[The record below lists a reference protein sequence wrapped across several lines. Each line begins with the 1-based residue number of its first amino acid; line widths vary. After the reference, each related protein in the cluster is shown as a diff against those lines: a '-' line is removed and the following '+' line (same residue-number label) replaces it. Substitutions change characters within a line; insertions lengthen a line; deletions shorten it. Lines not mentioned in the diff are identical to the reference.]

1 MPKSQITLK
10 NDRIENRYKKTH
22 IDFLVVTK
30 YQNYMTWYQTGKW
43 DLSELAKNP
52 KSHAFQK
59 QIQELEK
66 QAIKFEKIKS
76 KLNPKMSSKQFM
88 SILNQVEEISENMS
102 KIGGY
107 ASLAYSSDT
116 QSDEATSLMTKMSKL
131 GSEISNKI
139 LFFDLWWKTQV
150 DDKNAK
156 RLMKDTGDISE
167 YLSHKRLFA
176 KYALSEPEERIINT
190 LDVTGISALVKLYDK
205 ITNSFEYKMKIGN
218 KSKVMTR
225 EELTNY
231 VRSTNPKIRETA
243 YKTILSKYSENKGVV
258 GEIYQNIVLNWK
270 DEGIEIRG
278 YKSPISMRNIGNDV
292 DDKTIDS
299 LLGVCKKNS
308 PVFQKFF
315 TQKAKMLKMKK
326 LRRYD
331 LYAPAAA
338 NIKEKNYSYDKSV
351 KLVFESLGKFSNT
364 LEEYARKV
372 FNENHIDSAV
382 RQGKRDGA
390 FCSTL
395 TPKITPYVLVN
406 FTGKSRDVFTLAHEL
421 GHAVHSQA
429 AQDRSILVQD
439 APLPLAETAS
449 TFSELL
455 LYDNLSSKISD
466 DEKKTMLS
474 EKIDDLYVTILR
486 QSFFTIF
493 EVDAHKQIG
502 EGTTIDEISKTYLKN
517 LKTQFGNSVIL
528 SDDFA
533 IEWSCIPHFYHTP
546 FYCYAY
552 SFGNLLAL
560 SLFQRYKKEGKDFVP
575 AYTSILAAGGSKKPE
590 KLLSEYGFDIKSP
603 KFWQEGFDYVKD
615 QVNTLSSLN

>member
-1 MPKSQITLK
+1 MVEFQLG
-10 NDRIENRYKKTH
+10 R
-22 IDFLVVTK
+22 
-30 YQNYMTWYQTGKW
+30 W
-43 DLSELAKNP
+43 DLSELVKNP
-52 KSHAFQK
+52 KSQAFQK
-59 QIQELEK
+59 QIYELEK
-66 QAIKFEKIKS
+66 QAKKFERIKS
-76 KLNPKMSSKQFM
+76 KLDPKIPSKKFM
-88 SILNQVEEISENMS
+88 SILQEVEKISEKMN

-107 ASLAYSSDT
+107 ASLLYSSDT

-150 DDKNAK
+150 DEKNAK
-156 RLMKDTGDISE
+156 RLMKNAGELVE

-190 LDVTGISALVKLYDK
+190 LDVTGVSALVKLYDK
-205 ITNSFEYKMKIGN
+205 ITNAYEYKMKIGN
-218 KSKVMTR
+218 KTRIMTR

-231 VRSTNPKIRETA
+231 VRNTNSNIRETA
-243 YKTILSKYSENKGVV
+243 YKTILTKYTENKGVI
-258 GEIYQNIVLNWK
+258 GEIYQNIVLNWR
-270 DEGIEIRG
+270 DEGIEIRR
-278 YKSPISMRNIGNDV
+278 YKTPISMRNIGNDV
-292 DDKTIDS
+292 DDKTIES
-299 LLGVCKKNS
+299 LLSVCRKNS
-308 PVFQKFF
+308 LIFQKFF
-315 TQKAKMLKMKK
+315 AQKAKMLKMKK

-331 LYAPAAA
+331 VYAPATV
-338 NIKEKNYSYDKSV
+338 NIKEKNYTYSKSV
-351 KLVFESLGKFSNT
+351 KLVFESLGKFSET
-364 LEEYARKV
+364 LEEFARKV
-372 FNENHIDSAV
+372 FNENHIDSSI

-455 LYDNLSSKISD
+455 LYDNLSGKISN
-466 DEKKTMLS
+466 DEKKIMLS
-474 EKIDDLYVTILR
+474 EKIDDLYATILR

-493 EVDAHKQIG
+493 EVDVHKQIG
-502 EGTTIDEISKTYLKN
+502 KGTTVDEISKTYMQN
-517 LKTQFGNSVIL
+517 LKEQLGNSVSI
-528 SDDFA
+528 SEDFA

-552 SFGNLLAL
+552 SFGNLLTL

-575 AYTSILAAGGSKKPE
+575 SYINILAAGGSKKPE
-590 KLLSEYGFDIKSP
+590 KLLSEYGFDIRSP
-603 KFWQEGFDYVKD
+603 KFWQEGFDYVNE
-615 QVNTLSSLN
+615 QVKSLSSLN

>member
-1 MPKSQITLK
+1 MVQ
-10 NDRIENRYKKTH
+10 
-22 IDFLVVTK
+22 
-30 YQNYMTWYQTGKW
+30 YQLGMW

-52 KSHAFQK
+52 KSPAFQK
-59 QIQELEK
+59 QIQELES
-66 QAIKFEKIKS
+66 QAKKFERIKS
-76 KLNPKMSSKQFM
+76 KLDSKMSSKRFM
-88 SILNQVEEISENMS
+88 GILNQVEEISEKMS

-107 ASLAYSSDT
+107 ASLSYSSDT
-116 QSDEATSLMTKMSKL
+116 QSDEATSLMTRMSKL
-131 GSEISNKI
+131 GSDISNKI

-150 DDKNAK
+150 DEKNAK
-156 RLMKDTGDISE
+156 RLIKCAGELSE
-167 YLSHKRLFA
+167 YLAHKRLIA
-176 KYALSEPEERIINT
+176 KYSLSEPEERIINT

-205 ITNSFEYKMKIGN
+205 ITNAFEYQMKIGN
-218 KSKVMTR
+218 KTKKMTR

-231 VRSTNPKIRETA
+231 VRDANPKIRETA
-243 YKTILSKYSENKGVV
+243 YKTILGKYNENKGVV
-258 GEIYQNIVLNWK
+258 GEIYRNIALNWK
-270 DEGIEIRG
+270 DEGIDIRG
-278 YKSPISMRNIGNDV
+278 YKTPISMRNIGNDV
-292 DDKTIDS
+292 DDKTIES
-299 LLGVCKKNS
+299 LLLVCKKNA

-315 TQKAKMLKMKK
+315 VQKAKMLKMEK

-331 LYAPAAA
+331 IYAPVAA
-338 NIKEKNYSYDKSV
+338 NIKEKNYSYNKSV

-364 LEEYARKV
+364 LEDFARKV
-372 FNENHIDSAV
+372 FNENHIDSSV

-395 TPKITPYVLVN
+395 TPEITPYVLVN

-455 LYDNLSSKISD
+455 LYDNISDKISD
-466 DEKKTMLS
+466 DEKKIMLS
-474 EKIDDLYVTILR
+474 EKIDDLYATILR

-493 EVDAHKQIG
+493 EIDAHKQIG
-502 EGTTIDEISKTYLKN
+502 KGTTIDEISKAYLQN
-517 LKTQFGNSVIL
+517 LKQQFGKSV
-528 SDDFA
+528 DVTDNFA

-560 SLFQRYKKEGKDFVP
+560 SLFQRYKKEGQDFVP
-575 AYTSILAAGGSKKPE
+575 AYIDILAAGGSKKPE
-590 KLLSEYGFDIKSP
+590 KLLQEHGLDIQST
-603 KFWQEGFDYVKD
+603 KFWQEGFDYVSG
-615 QVNTLSSLN
+615 QVKSLSSLN

>member
-1 MPKSQITLK
+1 MV
-10 NDRIENRYKKTH
+10 E
-22 IDFLVVTK
+22 
-30 YQNYMTWYQTGKW
+30 YQLGEW

-52 KSHAFQK
+52 KSPAFQK
-59 QIQELEK
+59 QIKELEN
-66 QAIKFEKIKS
+66 QAKKFEKIKL
-76 KLNPKMSSKQFM
+76 KLDPKMPSKEFKN
-88 SILNQVEEISENMS
+88 ILKEVEEISEKMS

-107 ASLAYSSDT
+107 ASLSYSSDT
-116 QSDEATSLMTKMSKL
+116 QSDEATSLMTMMSKL

-150 DDKNAK
+150 DEKNAK
-156 RLMKDTGDISE
+156 RLIKDSGELAE
-167 YLSHKRLFA
+167 YLAHKRLFA

-205 ITNSFEYKMKIGN
+205 ITNAYEYKMKIGN
-218 KSKVMTR
+218 KTKKMTR

-231 VRSTNPKIRETA
+231 VRSTSPKIRETA
-243 YKTILSKYSENKGVV
+243 YKTILTKYTENKGVI
-258 GEIYQNIVLNWK
+258 GEIYQNIVLNWR

-278 YKSPISMRNIGNDV
+278 YESPISMRNIGNNV
-292 DDKTIDS
+292 DDKTIES
-299 LLGVCKKNS
+299 LLAVCRKNS

-315 TQKAKMLKMKK
+315 VQKAKMLKIKK

-331 LYAPAAA
+331 IYAPAAA
-338 NIKEKNYSYDKSV
+338 NIKEKNYSYNKSV
-351 KLVFESLGKFSNT
+351 KLVFESLGKFSET
-364 LEEYARKV
+364 LEEFARKV
-372 FNENHIDSAV
+372 FNENHIDSSI

-455 LYDNLSSKISD
+455 LYDNLSDKILD
-466 DEKKTMLS
+466 DEKKIMLS
-474 EKIDDLYVTILR
+474 EKIDDLYATIMR

-502 EGTTIDEISKTYLKN
+502 EGTTVDEISKTYLQN
-517 LKTQFGNSVIL
+517 LKEQFGNSVNL
-528 SDDFA
+528 SEDFA

-575 AYTSILAAGGSKKPE
+575 AYIEILAAGGSKKPE
-590 KLLSEYGFDIKSP
+590 KLLSEYGFDIRSP
-603 KFWQEGFDYVKD
+603 KFWQEGFDYADEQVKA
-615 QVNTLSSLN
+615 LSSLN

>member
-1 MPKSQITLK
+1 M
-10 NDRIENRYKKTH
+10 IE
-22 IDFLVVTK
+22 
-30 YQNYMTWYQTGKW
+30 YQLGKW

-52 KSHAFQK
+52 KSPEFQK
-59 QIQELEK
+59 QVKELEK
-66 QAIKFEKIKS
+66 QAETFEKIKTVLDS
-76 KLNPKMSSKQFM
+76 KMSSKKFLN
-88 SILNQVEEISENMS
+88 ILHQVEEISEKMS
-102 KIGGY
+102 KVGGY
-107 ASLAYSSDT
+107 ASLSYSSDT
-116 QSDEATSLMTKMSKL
+116 QSDEATSLMTRMSKL

-139 LFFDLWWKTQV
+139 LFFDLWWKTQI
-150 DDKNAK
+150 DEKNAK
-156 RLMKDTGDISE
+156 RLMKDAGEITE

-176 KYALSEPEERIINT
+176 KYALSEPEEKIINT
-190 LDVTGISALVKLYDK
+190 LDVTGVSALVKLYDK
-205 ITNSFEYKMKIGN
+205 ITNAFEYKMKVGN
-218 KSKVMTR
+218 KTRSMTR
-225 EELTNY
+225 EEITNY
-231 VRSTNPKIRETA
+231 VRNTNLKIREAA
-243 YKTILSKYSENKGVV
+243 YKTILTKYSENRGVV

-270 DEGIEIRG
+270 DEGIDIRG

-292 DDKTIDS
+292 DDKTIES
-299 LLGVCKKNS
+299 LLFVCKNNA

-315 TQKAKMLKMKK
+315 VQKAKMLDMKK

-338 NIKEKNYSYDKSV
+338 NIKEKNYSYNKSV
-351 KLVFESLGKFSNT
+351 KLVFESLGKFSDT
-364 LEEYARKV
+364 LEEYAKKV
-372 FNENHIDSAV
+372 FNENHIDSEI
-382 RQGKRDGA
+382 RKGKRDGA

-429 AQDRSILVQD
+429 AQNRSILVQD

-455 LYDNLSSKISD
+455 LYDNLSEKISD
-466 DEKKTMLS
+466 DEKKIMLS
-474 EKIDDLYVTILR
+474 GKIDDLYATILR

-502 EGTTIDEISKTYLKN
+502 DGTIVDEISKVYLQN
-517 LKTQFGNSVIL
+517 LKTQFGNSVDL
-528 SDDFA
+528 SEDFA

-575 AYTSILAAGGSKKPE
+575 SYIDILAAGGSKKPE
-590 KLLSEYGFDIKSP
+590 NLLAEHGFDIKST
-603 KFWQEGFDYVKD
+603 KFWQEGFDYIKD
-615 QVNTLSSLN
+615 QVKVLSALN

>member
-1 MPKSQITLK
+1 VNHFLIV
-10 NDRIENRYKKTH
+10 RIGH
-22 IDFLVVTK
+22 QL
-30 YQNYMTWYQTGKW
+30 MTTYHPGIW
-43 DLSELAKNP
+43 DLTKLVKNP
-52 KSHAFQK
+52 KSPAFQK
-59 QIQELEK
+59 QIKELEK
-66 QAIKFEKIKS
+66 QAATFEKIKS
-76 KLNPKMSSKQFM
+76 KLNPKISSTNFKN
-88 SILNQVEEISENMS
+88 ILQQVEEISENMS
-102 KIGGY
+102 RIGGY
-107 ASLAYSSDT
+107 ASLSYSSNT
-116 QSDEATSLMTKMSKL
+116 QSDEATSLMSRMSKL

-150 DDKNAK
+150 DEKNAK
-156 RLMKDTGDISE
+156 RLMKDAGELRE

-176 KYALSEPEERIINT
+176 KYALSEPEEKIINT

-205 ITNSFEYKMKIGN
+205 ITNSYEYKMKIGN
-218 KSKVMTR
+218 KNKVLTR

-243 YKTILSKYSENKGVV
+243 YKTILGKYIENKGVI
-258 GEIYQNIVLNWK
+258 GEIYQNIVRNWK

-292 DDKTIDS
+292 DDKTIES
-299 LLGVCKKNS
+299 LLAVCRKNS
-308 PVFQKFF
+308 PIFQKFF
-315 TQKAKMLKMKK
+315 QQKAKMLKLKK

-331 LYAPAAA
+331 VYAPATS
-338 NIKEKNYSYDKSV
+338 NIKEKNYTYDKSV
-351 KLVFESLGKFSNT
+351 KLVFESLGKFSST
-364 LEEYARKV
+364 LEDYARKV
-372 FNENHIDSAV
+372 FNENHVDSEI

-395 TPKITPYVLVN
+395 SPKRTPFVLVN

-455 LYDNLSSKISD
+455 LYDNLSDKISNN
-466 DEKKTMLS
+466 EKKIMLS
-474 EKIDDLYVTILR
+474 EKIDDLYATILR

-502 EGTTIDEISKTYLKN
+502 NGTTIDEISKLYLQN
-517 LKTQFGNSVIL
+517 LKEQFGNSVTL

-575 AYTSILAAGGSKKPE
+575 AYINILAAGGSKKPE
-590 KLLSEYGFDIKSP
+590 KLLSEYGFDIRSP
-603 KFWQEGFDYVKD
+603 KFWQEGFDYVKE
-615 QVNTLSSLN
+615 QVKALSALN

>member
-1 MPKSQITLK
+1 MS
-10 NDRIENRYKKTH
+10 EYK
-22 IDFLVVTK
+22 L
-30 YQNYMTWYQTGKW
+30 GGW

-52 KSHAFQK
+52 KSAAFQK
-59 QIQELEK
+59 QVQELEK
-66 QAIKFEKIKS
+66 QAVKFEKIKS
-76 KLNPKMSSKQFM
+76 QLNPKMSSKKFKD
-88 SILNQVEEISENMS
+88 ILNQVEKISENMS

-107 ASLAYSSDT
+107 ASLSYSSDT

-131 GSEISNKI
+131 GSDISNKI

-150 DDKNAK
+150 DEKNAK
-156 RLMKDTGDISE
+156 RLMKDSGELTE
-167 YLSHKRLFA
+167 YLAHKRLFA

-205 ITNSFEYKMKIGN
+205 ITNAFEYQMKVGN
-218 KSKVMTR
+218 KNKKMTR

-243 YKTILSKYSENKGVV
+243 YKTILTKYSENKGVV
-258 GEIYQNIVLNWK
+258 GEIYQNIVLNWR

-278 YKSPISMRNIGNDV
+278 YDSPISMRNIGNDV
-292 DDKTIDS
+292 DDKTIES
-299 LLGVCKKNS
+299 LLSICRKNS

-315 TQKAKMLKMKK
+315 AQKAKMLKMKK

-331 LYAPAAA
+331 VYAPAAA
-338 NIKEKNYSYDKSV
+338 NIKEKNYTYGKSV
-351 KLVFESLGKFSNT
+351 KLVFESLGKFSGT
-364 LEEYARKV
+364 LEEYARKI
-372 FNENHIDSAV
+372 FNENHIDSAI

-439 APLPLAETAS
+439 SPLPLAETAS

-455 LYDNLSSKISD
+455 LYDNLSDKISD
-466 DEKKTMLS
+466 DEKKIMLA
-474 EKIDDLYVTILR
+474 EKIDDLYATILR
-486 QSFFTIF
+486 QSYFTIF
-493 EVDAHKQIG
+493 EVDVHKQIG
-502 EGTTIDEISKTYLKN
+502 KGTTIDEISKTYLQN
-517 LKTQFGNSVIL
+517 LKEQFGNSVTI
-528 SDDFA
+528 SNDFA

-575 AYTSILAAGGSKKPE
+575 SYINILAAGGSKKPE
-590 KLLSEYGFDIKSP
+590 KLLAEYGFDIRSP
-603 KFWQEGFDYVKD
+603 KFWQEGFDYINEQVK
-615 QVNTLSSLN
+615 TLSSLN

>member
-1 MPKSQITLK
+1 MV
-10 NDRIENRYKKTH
+10 EYK
-22 IDFLVVTK
+22 L
-30 YQNYMTWYQTGKW
+30 GEW

-52 KSHAFQK
+52 KSQAFQK
-59 QIQELEK
+59 QIKELEN
-66 QAIKFEKIKS
+66 QAKKFEKIKL
-76 KLNPKMSSKQFM
+76 KLDPKMSSKKFR
-88 SILNQVEEISENMS
+88 SILNEVEEISEKMS

-107 ASLAYSSDT
+107 ASLSYSSDT
-116 QSDEATSLMTKMSKL
+116 QSDEATSLMTMMSKL

-150 DDKNAK
+150 DEKNAK
-156 RLMKDTGDISE
+156 RLIKDSGELTE
-167 YLSHKRLFA
+167 YLAHKRLFA

-205 ITNSFEYKMKIGN
+205 ITNAYEYKMKIGT
-218 KSKVMTR
+218 KTKKMTR

-231 VRSTNPKIRETA
+231 VRSTSPKIRETA
-243 YKTILSKYSENKGVV
+243 YKTILTKYTENKGVI
-258 GEIYQNIVLNWK
+258 GEIYQNIVLNWR

-278 YKSPISMRNIGNDV
+278 YESPISMRNIGNNV
-292 DDKTIDS
+292 DDKTIES
-299 LLGVCKKNS
+299 LLAVCRKNS

-315 TQKAKMLKMKK
+315 VQKAKMLKIKK

-331 LYAPAAA
+331 IYAPAAA
-338 NIKEKNYSYDKSV
+338 NIKEKNYTYNKSV
-351 KLVFESLGKFSNT
+351 KLVFESLGKFSET
-364 LEEYARKV
+364 LEEFARKV
-372 FNENHIDSAV
+372 FNENHIDSSI

-455 LYDNLSSKISD
+455 LYDNLSDKISD
-466 DEKKTMLS
+466 DEKKIMLS
-474 EKIDDLYVTILR
+474 EKIDDLYATIMR

-502 EGTTIDEISKTYLKN
+502 EGTTVDEISKTYLQN
-517 LKTQFGNSVIL
+517 LKEQFGNSVNL
-528 SDDFA
+528 SEDFG

-575 AYTSILAAGGSKKPE
+575 AYIEILAAGGSKKPE
-590 KLLSEYGFDIKSP
+590 KLLSEHGFDISSP
-603 KFWQEGFDYVKD
+603 KFWQEGFDYADKQVKA
-615 QVNTLSSLN
+615 LSSLN

>member
-1 MPKSQITLK
+1 MTA
-10 NDRIENRYKKTH
+10 
-22 IDFLVVTK
+22 
-30 YQNYMTWYQTGKW
+30 YQLGKW

-52 KSHAFQK
+52 KSPEFQR

-66 QAIKFEKIKS
+66 QAVQFEKIKS
-76 KLNPKMSSKQFM
+76 KLDPKMSSKKFM
-88 SILNQVEEISENMS
+88 TILEAVENISENMS

-107 ASLAYSSDT
+107 ASLSYSSDT
-116 QSDEATSLMTKMSKL
+116 QSDEATSLLTKMSKL
-131 GSEISNKI
+131 GSDISNKI

-156 RLMKDTGDISE
+156 RLMQDTGELTE
-167 YLSHKRLFA
+167 YLAHKRLFA
-176 KYALSEPEERIINT
+176 KYALSEPEEKIINT

-205 ITNSFEYKMKIGN
+205 ITNAYEYKMKIGT
-218 KSKVMTR
+218 KTKTMTR

-231 VRSTNPKIRETA
+231 VRSTDPKIRETA
-243 YKTILSKYSENKGVV
+243 YKTILSKYEKNKGVI

-278 YKSPISMRNIGNDV
+278 YDSPISMRNIGNDV
-292 DDKTIDS
+292 DDKTIES
-299 LLGVCKKNS
+299 LLSVCRKNS
-308 PVFQKFF
+308 AVFQKFF
-315 TQKAKMLKMKK
+315 VQKAKMLDLKK
-326 LRRYD
+326 IRRYD
-331 LYAPAAA
+331 LYAPST
-338 NIKEKNYSYDKSV
+338 NKIKEKSYSYDKSV

-364 LEEYARKV
+364 LEEFARKI
-372 FNENHIDSAV
+372 FDENHIDSSV

-429 AQDRSILVQD
+429 AQNRSILVQD

-455 LYDNLSSKISD
+455 LYDNISDKISD
-466 DEKKTMLS
+466 DEKKIMLS
-474 EKIDDLYVTILR
+474 EKIDDLYATILR

-493 EVDAHKQIG
+493 EIDAHEQIG
-502 EGTTIDEISKTYLKN
+502 KGTTIDEISKTYLQNIKD
-517 LKTQFGNSVIL
+517 QFGKSVIV
-528 SDDFA
+528 SEDFG

-575 AYTSILAAGGSKKPE
+575 SYINIIAAGGSQKPE
-590 KLLSEYGFDIKSP
+590 KLLSEYGFDIRST
-603 KFWQEGFDYVKD
+603 KFWQEGFDYVNE
-615 QVNTLSSLN
+615 QVKTLAKLN

>member
-1 MPKSQITLK
+1 MT
-10 NDRIENRYKKTH
+10 E
-22 IDFLVVTK
+22 
-30 YQNYMTWYQTGKW
+30 YQLGKW

-52 KSHAFQK
+52 KSPAFQK
-59 QIQELEK
+59 QIRELEK
-66 QAIKFEKIKS
+66 QAKKFEKIKLELNS
-76 KLNPKMSSKQFM
+76 KMASKKFM
-88 SILNQVEEISENMS
+88 DILKKVEKISEKMS

-107 ASLAYSSDT
+107 ASLSYSSDT
-116 QSDEATSLMTKMSKL
+116 QSDEATSLMSRMSKL
-131 GSEISNKI
+131 NSEISNKI

-150 DDKNAK
+150 DEKNAK
-156 RLMKDTGDISE
+156 RLMKDAGELKE
-167 YLSHKRLFA
+167 YLAYKRLFA

-205 ITNSFEYKMKIGN
+205 ITNAYEYKMKVG
-218 KSKVMTR
+218 SKTKAMTR

-231 VRSTNPKIRETA
+231 VRSTNQKTRETA
-243 YKTILSKYSENKGVV
+243 YKTILTKYTENKGVI
-258 GEIYQNIVLNWK
+258 GEIYQNIVRNWR

-278 YKSPISMRNIGNDV
+278 YKSPISMRNIGNNV
-292 DDKTIDS
+292 DDKTIES
-299 LLGVCKKNS
+299 LLSVCQKNS
-308 PVFQKFF
+308 SVFQKFF
-315 TQKAKMLKMKK
+315 IQKAKMLKMKK

-331 LYAPAAA
+331 IYAPAAA
-338 NIKEKNYSYDKSV
+338 NIKEKNYTYSKSV
-351 KLVFESLGKFSNT
+351 KLVFESLGKFSET
-364 LEEYARKV
+364 LEGFARKV
-372 FNENHIDSAV
+372 FNENHIDSSV

-395 TPKITPYVLVN
+395 SPKITPYVLVN

-455 LYDNLSSKISD
+455 LYDNLSDKISD
-466 DEKKTMLS
+466 DEKKIMLS
-474 EKIDDLYVTILR
+474 EKIDDLYATILR

-493 EVDAHKQIG
+493 EVDAHRQIG
-502 EGTTIDEISKTYLKN
+502 KGTTVDEISKTYLQN
-517 LKTQFGNSVIL
+517 LKEQFGNSVSL

-560 SLFQRYKKEGKDFVP
+560 SLFQRYKKEGNDFVP
-575 AYTSILAAGGSKKPE
+575 SYINILVAGGSKKPE
-590 KLLSEYGFDIKSP
+590 KLLSEYGFDIRSP
-603 KFWQEGFDYVKD
+603 KFWKEGFDYVNE
-615 QVNTLSSLN
+615 QVKALSALT

>member
-1 MPKSQITLK
+1 MS
-10 NDRIENRYKKTH
+10 EYK
-22 IDFLVVTK
+22 L
-30 YQNYMTWYQTGKW
+30 GGW

-52 KSHAFQK
+52 KSVAFQK

-76 KLNPKMSSKQFM
+76 QLNPKMSSKKFGD
-88 SILNQVEEISENMS
+88 ILQQVEKISENMS

-107 ASLAYSSDT
+107 ASLSYSSDT

-150 DDKNAK
+150 DEKNAK
-156 RLMKDTGDISE
+156 RLMKDTGELAE

-205 ITNSFEYKMKIGN
+205 ITNAFEYQMKIGSKN
-218 KSKVMTR
+218 KKMTR

-243 YKTILSKYSENKGVV
+243 YKTILTKYSENKGVV
-258 GEIYQNIVLNWK
+258 GEIYQNIVLNWR

-278 YKSPISMRNIGNDV
+278 YDSPISMRNIGNDV
-292 DDKTIDS
+292 DDKTIES
-299 LLGVCKKNS
+299 LLSVCRKNS

-315 TQKAKMLKMKK
+315 AQKAKMLKMKK

-331 LYAPAAA
+331 IYAPVAA
-338 NIKEKNYSYDKSV
+338 NIKEKNYTYTKSV
-351 KLVFESLGKFSNT
+351 NLVFESLGKFSST

-372 FNENHIDSAV
+372 FNENHIDSAI

-395 TPKITPYVLVN
+395 TPKITPFVLVN

-439 APLPLAETAS
+439 APLLLAETAS

-455 LYDNLSSKISD
+455 LYDNLSDKISD
-466 DEKKTMLS
+466 NEKKIMLA
-474 EKIDDLYVTILR
+474 EKIDDLYATILR
-486 QSFFTIF
+486 QSYFTIF

-502 EGTTIDEISKTYLKN
+502 KGTTINEISKTYLQN
-517 LKTQFGNSVIL
+517 LKEQFGNSVSL
-528 SDDFA
+528 SDDFG
-533 IEWSCIPHFYHTP
+533 IEWSCIPHFHHTP

-575 AYTSILAAGGSKKPE
+575 SYINILAAGGSKKPE
-590 KLLSEYGFDIKSP
+590 KLLAEYGFDIRSP
-603 KFWQEGFDYVKD
+603 KFWQEGFDYIKEQVK
-615 QVNTLSSLN
+615 TLSALN

>member
-1 MPKSQITLK
+1 MSEFQL
-10 NDRIENRYKKTH
+10 
-22 IDFLVVTK
+22 
-30 YQNYMTWYQTGKW
+30 GGW

-52 KSHAFQK
+52 KSVAFQK

-76 KLNPKMSSKQFM
+76 KLKPKITSKEFND
-88 SILNQVEEISENMS
+88 ILQQVEKISENMS

-107 ASLAYSSDT
+107 ASLSYSSDT
-116 QSDEATSLMTKMSKL
+116 ESDEATSLMTKMSKL

-150 DDKNAK
+150 DEKNAK
-156 RLMKDTGDISE
+156 RLMENTGELRE
-167 YLSHKRLFA
+167 YLAHKRLFA
-176 KYALSEPEERIINT
+176 KYSLSEPEERIINT

-205 ITNSFEYKMKIGN
+205 ITNAFEYQMKIGN
-218 KSKVMTR
+218 KNKTMTR
-225 EELTNY
+225 EELTNF
-231 VRSTNPKIRETA
+231 VRSTNSKIREKA
-243 YKTILSKYSENKGVV
+243 YKTILTKYTDNKGVI
-258 GEIYQNIVLNWK
+258 GEIYQNIVLNWR

-278 YKSPISMRNIGNDV
+278 YDSPISMRNIGNDV
-292 DDKTIDS
+292 DDKTIES
-299 LLGVCKKNS
+299 LLSICKKNS

-331 LYAPAAA
+331 VYAPAAA
-338 NIKEKNYSYDKSV
+338 NIKEKNYTYNKSV
-351 KLVFESLGKFSNT
+351 KLVFESLGKFSGV

-372 FNENHIDSAV
+372 FNENHIDSAI

-395 TPKITPYVLVN
+395 TPKITPFVLVN

-421 GHAVHSQA
+421 GHAVLSQT
-429 AQDRSILVQD
+429 AQNKSILVQD

-455 LYDNLSSKISD
+455 LYDNLSDKISD
-466 DEKKTMLS
+466 NEKKIMLS
-474 EKIDDLYVTILR
+474 EKIDDLYATILR

-502 EGTTIDEISKTYLKN
+502 NGTTIDEISKTYLQN
-517 LKTQFGNSVIL
+517 LKEQFGNSVNIT
-528 SDDFA
+528 DDFA

-575 AYTSILAAGGSKKPE
+575 SYINILAAGGSQKPE
-590 KLLSEYGFDIKSP
+590 KLLSEYGFDIRSP
-603 KFWQEGFDYVKD
+603 KFWQEGFDYIKEQVK
-615 QVNTLSSLN
+615 TLSSLN

>member
-1 MPKSQITLK
+1 VSEFQL
-10 NDRIENRYKKTH
+10 
-22 IDFLVVTK
+22 
-30 YQNYMTWYQTGKW
+30 GGW

-52 KSHAFQK
+52 KSIAFQK

-76 KLNPKMSSKQFM
+76 KLKPKITSKEFKD
-88 SILNQVEEISENMS
+88 ILQQVEEISENMS

-107 ASLAYSSDT
+107 ASLSYSSDT
-116 QSDEATSLMTKMSKL
+116 QSDEATSLMTKISKL

-150 DDKNAK
+150 DEKNAK
-156 RLMKDTGDISE
+156 RLMENTGELKE
-167 YLSHKRLFA
+167 YLAHKRLFA

-205 ITNSFEYKMKIGN
+205 ITNAFEYQMKIGN
-218 KSKVMTR
+218 KNKTLTR
-225 EELTNY
+225 EELTNF

-243 YKTILSKYSENKGVV
+243 YKTILTKYTDNKGVI
-258 GEIYQNIVLNWK
+258 GEIYQNIVLNWR

-278 YKSPISMRNIGNDV
+278 YDSPISMRNIGNDV
-292 DDKTIDS
+292 DDKTIES
-299 LLGVCKKNS
+299 LLSICKKNS

-315 TQKAKMLKMKK
+315 AQKAKMLKIKK

-331 LYAPAAA
+331 VYAPAAA
-338 NIKEKNYSYDKSV
+338 NIKEKNYSYNKSV
-351 KLVFESLGKFSNT
+351 KLVFESLGKFSGS
-364 LEEYARKV
+364 LEEYARKI
-372 FNENHIDSAV
+372 FNENHIDSAI

-395 TPKITPYVLVN
+395 TPKITPFVLVN

-429 AQDRSILVQD
+429 AQNKSILVQD

-455 LYDNLSSKISD
+455 LYDNLSEKISD
-466 DEKKTMLS
+466 NEKKIMLS
-474 EKIDDLYVTILR
+474 EKIDDLYATILR

-502 EGTTIDEISKTYLKN
+502 DGTTIDEISKTYLQN
-517 LKTQFGNSVIL
+517 LKEQFGNSVDITN
-528 SDDFA
+528 DFA

-575 AYTSILAAGGSKKPE
+575 SYINILAAGGSQKPE
-590 KLLSEYGFDIKSP
+590 KLLSEYGFDIRSP
-603 KFWQEGFDYVKD
+603 KFWQEGFDYIKEQVK
-615 QVNTLSSLN
+615 TLSSLN

>member
-1 MPKSQITLK
+1 MT
-10 NDRIENRYKKTH
+10 EYKL
-22 IDFLVVTK
+22 D
-30 YQNYMTWYQTGKW
+30 QW
-43 DLSELAKNP
+43 DLSELAKNS
-52 KSHAFQK
+52 KSPEFQK

-66 QAIKFEKIKS
+66 QAKRFEKIKL
-76 KLNPKMSSKQFM
+76 KLTPKISSKNFM
-88 SILNQVEEISENMS
+88 DILKEVEEMSEKLS

-107 ASLAYSSDT
+107 ASLSYASDT
-116 QSDEATSLMTKMSKL
+116 QSEEATSLLTKMSKL

-150 DDKNAK
+150 DEKNAK
-156 RLMKDTGDISE
+156 RLMKGTGELKE

-176 KYALSEPEERIINT
+176 KYALSEPEEKIINT

-205 ITNSFEYKMKIGN
+205 ITNAYEYKMKVGN
-218 KSKVMTR
+218 KTKIMTR

-243 YKTILSKYSENKGVV
+243 YKTILTKYTENKGVI
-258 GEIYQNIVLNWK
+258 GEIYQNIVLNWR

-292 DDKTIDS
+292 DDKTIES
-299 LLGVCKKNS
+299 VLSVCRKNS
-308 PVFQKFF
+308 SIFQKFF
-315 TQKAKMLKMKK
+315 IHKAKMLKLKK
-326 LRRYD
+326 IRRYD

-338 NIKEKNYSYDKSV
+338 NIKEKNYSYNKSV
-351 KLVFESLGKFSNT
+351 NLVFESLGRFSDT
-364 LEEYARKV
+364 LEEFARKV
-372 FNENHIDSAV
+372 FNENHIDSSV

-429 AQDRSILVQD
+429 AQNRSILVQD

-455 LYDNLSSKISD
+455 LYDNLSEKISD
-466 DEKKTMLS
+466 NEKKIMLS
-474 EKIDDLYVTILR
+474 EKIDDLYATILR

-502 EGTTIDEISKTYLKN
+502 NGTTIDEISKTYMQN
-517 LKTQFGNSVIL
+517 LKEQFGTSVIL
-528 SDDFA
+528 SEDFG

-560 SLFQRYKKEGKDFVP
+560 SLFQRYKKEGNDFVP
-575 AYTSILAAGGSKKPE
+575 AYIKILTAGGSKKPE
-590 KLLSEYGFDIKSP
+590 KLLSEYGFDIRSP
-603 KFWQEGFDYVKD
+603 KFWQEGFDYVND
-615 QVNTLSSLN
+615 QVKALSSLN

>member
-1 MPKSQITLK
+1 MT
-10 NDRIENRYKKTH
+10 E
-22 IDFLVVTK
+22 
-30 YQNYMTWYQTGKW
+30 YQLGKW
-43 DLSELAKNP
+43 DLSELAKDP
-52 KSHAFQK
+52 KSPAFQK
-59 QIQELEK
+59 QVRELEK
-66 QAIKFEKIKS
+66 QSEKFEKIKS
-76 KLNPKMSSKQFM
+76 KLDPKISSEKFM
-88 SILNQVEEISENMS
+88 NILHQVEEISEKMS

-107 ASLAYSSDT
+107 ASLSYSSDT
-116 QSDEATSLMTKMSKL
+116 QSDEATSFMTKMSKL

-139 LFFDLWWKTQV
+139 LFFDLWWKIQV

-156 RLMKDTGDISE
+156 RLMKNAGEITE
-167 YLSHKRLFA
+167 YLAHKRLFA

-205 ITNSFEYKMKIGN
+205 ITNAYEYKMKIGN
-218 KSKVMTR
+218 KTKKMTR

-231 VRSTNPKIRETA
+231 VRSTNSKVRETA
-243 YKTILSKYSENKGVV
+243 YKTILTKYTENKGVI
-258 GEIYQNIVLNWK
+258 GEIYQNIVLNWR

-292 DDKTIDS
+292 DDKTIES
-299 LLGVCKKNS
+299 LLSVCRKNS
-308 PVFQKFF
+308 SVFQKFF
-315 TQKAKMLKMKK
+315 IQKAKMLKMKK

-331 LYAPAAA
+331 LYAPAGA
-338 NIKEKNYSYDKSV
+338 NIKEKNYSYNNSV
-351 KLVFESLGKFSNT
+351 KLVFESLGKFSET
-364 LEEYARKV
+364 LEDFARKV
-372 FNENHIDSAV
+372 FNENHIDSSI

-429 AQDRSILVQD
+429 AQNRSILVQD

-455 LYDNLSSKISD
+455 LYDNLSDKISD
-466 DEKKTMLS
+466 NEKKIMLS
-474 EKIDDLYVTILR
+474 EKIDDLYATILR

-493 EVDAHKQIG
+493 EVDAHEQIG
-502 EGTTIDEISKTYLKN
+502 KGTTVDEISKTYLKN
-517 LKTQFGNSVIL
+517 LKEQFGNSVNL

-560 SLFQRYKKEGKDFVP
+560 SLFQRYKKEGNDFVP
-575 AYTSILAAGGSKKPE
+575 SYIEILAAGGSKKSE
-590 KLLSEYGFDIKSP
+590 KLLLEHGFDIRSP
-603 KFWQEGFDYVKD
+603 KFWQEGFDYVRN
-615 QVNTLSSLN
+615 QVRTLSSLN

>member
-1 MPKSQITLK
+1 MSS
-10 NDRIENRYKKTH
+10 
-22 IDFLVVTK
+22 
-30 YQNYMTWYQTGKW
+30 YQLGKW
-43 DLSELAKNP
+43 DLTKLAKNP
-52 KSHAFQK
+52 KSPAFQK
-59 QIQELEK
+59 QIKELEN
-66 QAIKFEKIKS
+66 QAKKFEKIKS
-76 KLNPKMSSKQFM
+76 KLDPKISSKQFM
-88 SILNQVEEISENMS
+88 NILHQVEEISENMN

-107 ASLAYSSDT
+107 ASLSYSSDT

-131 GSEISNKI
+131 GAEISNKI

-150 DDKNAK
+150 DEKNAK
-156 RLMKDTGDISE
+156 RLMKETGELAE
-167 YLSHKRLFA
+167 YLSHKRVFA

-190 LDVTGISALVKLYDK
+190 LDVTGISALIKLYDK
-205 ITNSFEYKMKIGN
+205 ITNSFEYKMKVGG
-218 KSKVMTR
+218 KSKTMTR

-231 VRSTNPKIRETA
+231 VRNTSPKIRETA

-278 YKSPISMRNIGNDV
+278 YKSPISMRNIGNDI
-292 DDKTIDS
+292 DDKTIES
-299 LLGVCKKNS
+299 LLAVCKKNS

-315 TQKAKMLKMKK
+315 VQKAKMLNMKK

-351 KLVFESLGKFSNT
+351 KLVFESLGKFSST

-372 FNENHIDSAV
+372 FNENHIDSAI

-395 TPKITPYVLVN
+395 SPKITPYVLVN

-455 LYDNLSSKISD
+455 LYDNISNKISD
-466 DEKKTMLS
+466 DEKKIMLS
-474 EKIDDLYVTILR
+474 EKIDDLYATILR

-517 LKTQFGNSVIL
+517 LKVQFGNSLSL

-575 AYTSILAAGGSKKPE
+575 AYISILAAGGSKKPE
-590 KLLSEYGFDIKSP
+590 KLLSEYGFDISNT
-603 KFWQEGFDYVKD
+603 KFWQEGFTYVKE
-615 QVNTLSSLN
+615 QVKALSLLN

>member
-1 MPKSQITLK
+1 M
-10 NDRIENRYKKTH
+10 H
-22 IDFLVVTK
+22 IDFLIVTK
-30 YQNYMTWYQTGKW
+30 SRVWMSSYQLGKW
-43 DLSELAKNP
+43 DLSELVKNP
-52 KSHAFQK
+52 KSPAFQK
-59 QIQELEK
+59 QVNELKE

-76 KLNPKMSSKQFM
+76 KLDPKMSPKQFM
-88 SILNQVEEISENMS
+88 NILHQVEQISESMS
-102 KIGGY
+102 KIIGY

-116 QSDEATSLMTKMSKL
+116 QSDEATSLVTQMTKL
-131 GSEISNKI
+131 GSDISNKI
-139 LFFDLWWKTQV
+139 LFFDLWWKTKV
-150 DDKNAK
+150 DEKNAK
-156 RLMKDTGDISE
+156 RLIKDSGEVKE
-167 YLSHKRLFA
+167 YLAYKRLFA
-176 KYALSEPEERIINT
+176 RYALTEPEERIINI

-205 ITNSFEYKMKIGN
+205 ITNSFEYKMRVGN
-218 KSKVMTR
+218 KTKVMTR

-231 VRSTNPKIRETA
+231 VRSTNPKVRETA

-270 DEGIEIRG
+270 NEGIEIRG
-278 YKSPISMRNIGNDV
+278 YDSPISMRNIANNI

-299 LLGVCKKNS
+299 LLSICKKNS
-308 PVFQKFF
+308 PIFQKFF
-315 TQKAKMLKMKK
+315 IQKAKMLKMKK
-326 LRRYD
+326 LQRYD
-331 LYAPAAA
+331 LYAPSAS

-351 KLVFESLGKFSNT
+351 KLVFESLGKFSST
-364 LEEYARKV
+364 LEEHARKV
-372 FNENHIDSAV
+372 FRENHIDSGI
-382 RQGKRDGA
+382 RPGKRDGA

-429 AQDRSILVQD
+429 AQEKSILVQD

-455 LYDNLSSKISD
+455 LYDNLANKISD
-466 DEKKTMLS
+466 NEKKTMLS
-474 EKIDDLYVTILR
+474 EKIDDLYATILR

-502 EGTTIDEISKTYLKN
+502 DGTTLEKISQTYMEN
-517 LKTQFGNSVIL
+517 LKVQFGNSVGL
-528 SDDFA
+528 SEDFA

-590 KLLSEYGFDIKSP
+590 ELLAEYGFDITSP
-603 KFWQEGFDYVKD
+603 KFWQEGFDYVQD
-615 QVNTLSSLN
+615 QVRTLSSLN

>member
-1 MPKSQITLK
+1 MSQ
-10 NDRIENRYKKTH
+10 YKL
-22 IDFLVVTK
+22 D
-30 YQNYMTWYQTGKW
+30 KW
-43 DLSELAKNP
+43 DLSELAKDP
-52 KSHAFQK
+52 KSPAFQRQVK
-59 QIQELEK
+59 ELETS
-66 QAIKFEKIKS
+66 ARKFEKIKNSLTPNISS
-76 KLNPKMSSKQFM
+76 KKFISILHELEGISEKMSK
-88 SILNQVEEISENMS
+88 V
-102 KIGGY
+102 GGY
-107 ASLAYSSDT
+107 ASLAYSADT
-116 QSDEATSLMTKMSKL
+116 QSDEATSLMTKISKL

-156 RLMKDTGDISE
+156 RLIKDAGELSE
-167 YLSHKRLFA
+167 YLSHKRLVA
-176 KYALSEPEERIINT
+176 KYSLSEPEERIINT

-205 ITNSFEYKMKIGN
+205 ITNAYKYKMKIGN
-218 KSKVMTR
+218 KTKKMTR

-231 VRSTNPKIRETA
+231 VRNTNPKIRETA
-243 YKTILSKYSENKGVV
+243 YKTILTKYSENKGVL

-292 DDKTIDS
+292 EDKTIES
-299 LLGVCKKNS
+299 LLSACRKNS

-315 TQKAKMLKMKK
+315 LQKAKMLKIKK

-338 NIKEKNYSYDKSV
+338 NIKEKNYQYNKSV
-351 KLVFESLGKFSNT
+351 KLVFESLEKFSPK
-364 LEEYARKV
+364 LRDYARQV
-372 FNENHIDSAV
+372 FDEKHIDSSI
-382 RQGKRDGA
+382 RPGKRDGA

-395 TPKITPYVLVN
+395 SPKITPYVLVN

-455 LYDNLSSKISD
+455 LYDNISEKISD
-466 DEKKTMLS
+466 DEKKIMLS
-474 EKIDDLYVTILR
+474 EKIDDLYATIMR

-493 EVDAHKQIG
+493 EVAVHEQIG
-502 EGTTIDEISKTYLKN
+502 KGTTVDEISKTYLEN
-517 LKTQFGNSVIL
+517 LKEQFGRSVVL
-528 SDDFA
+528 SDDFS

-575 AYTSILAAGGSKKPE
+575 SYINILAAGGSKKPE
-590 KLLSEYGFDIKSP
+590 KLLSEHGFDITSP
-603 KFWQEGFDYVKD
+603 KFWKEGFDYIDSQVKA
-615 QVNTLSSLN
+615 LASLN